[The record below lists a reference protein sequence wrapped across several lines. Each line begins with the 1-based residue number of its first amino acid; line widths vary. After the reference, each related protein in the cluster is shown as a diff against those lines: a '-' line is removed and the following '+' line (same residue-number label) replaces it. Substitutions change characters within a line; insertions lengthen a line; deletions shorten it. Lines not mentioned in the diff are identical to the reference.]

1 MKKLLVLLLAALLLV
16 SAAACKAPQ
25 TQEAQPDASAPAEQ
39 ETQAP
44 QEEAEEA
51 ETPAEGEAAPK
62 VAFIIPGP
70 ISDMSWCYTAYLGCE
85 MVQEAGYEATY
96 QENVTTDM
104 LVESVRTFASAGY
117 NCILVAT
124 DANQEDI
131 IETAKDFPD
140 TQIFIVNGAYQTEN
154 VYPIYFADEDQ
165 GFLMGAIAGVITKTN
180 KVAYIAGIDFAPLI
194 NGGKGFEAGVK

>member
-16 SAAACKAPQ
+16 SVAACKAPE

-44 QEEAEEA
+44 QAEDAEAEA
-51 ETPAEGEAAPK
+51 PAEEGEVTPK

-104 LVESVRTFASAGY
+104 LVESVR
-117 NCILVAT
+117 LRRV
-124 DANQEDI
+124 
-131 IETAKDFPD
+131 
-140 TQIFIVNGAYQTEN
+140 
-154 VYPIYFADEDQ
+154 
-165 GFLMGAIAGVITKTN
+165 
-180 KVAYIAGIDFAPLI
+180 
-194 NGGKGFEAGVK
+194 